1 MKAVDERADPM
12 AVGVMLPEPQNG
24 ELLIVPQR
32 SHSNPDAWS
41 RRTESFVER
50 WVEIWKQGQR
60 RGAAG

>member
-1 MKAVDERADPM
+1 M